1 MTVNIKRSLWQRLV
15 PVKIRQNI
23 EVIYLSI
30 TILVVLGI
38 FLGSVQIR
46 PTVFTSGGTLVTGT
60 SQYIEGTIDFF
71 DQSQP
76 HSVSLT
82 MTDSQYQMM
91 QDEFR
96 AYGEKAWVEA
106 DAIIDGTFIPSVGIR
121 LKGNSTLFPLNGRGG
136 FAGINFGI
144 ATFENPATLPLVLSF
159 AEFSEGR
166 VYQGHTELAIRSSWS
181 GGTTAHEAL
190 ALQLIADSGQLSQ
203 KYSFVT
209 FQVNDSPSSTR
220 LVIENPDQ
228 GYAIGL
234 GRGEG
239 VLYKSRSSNAFIYY
253 GEDPLDYEED
263 FVQVSAI
270 GVRDLSPLI
279 GLLRWLDT
287 VTQEEFNVE
296 LADWVD
302 IPSFAKYIAT
312 HRLFTNFDDMSGP
325 GHNFLLWY
333 DIEDEKFTVVSW
345 DLNLALHQIG
355 INQGIVFGF
364 DANGGGTMSEDRRRM
379 FGTNSLKDYFTSSEV
394 FAGGIERAR
403 AELYELWFDNERTIE
418 IVDRF
423 AEIVP
428 VTDILSAEEIEA
440 DLTQLKEFISK
451 RQVF

>member
-1 MTVNIKRSLWQRLV
+1 VTIIAKRSLWNRLL

-23 EVIYLSI
+23 EGICLSI
-30 TILVVLGI
+30 IILVVLGI

-60 SQYIEGTIDFF
+60 FEYIEGNVDFF

-76 HSVSLT
+76 HSISLT
-82 MTDSQYQMM
+82 VNDSQYQIM

-96 AYGEKAWVEA
+96 TFGEKTWIEA

-136 FAGINFGI
+136 RGGLNFGI
-144 ATFENPATLPLVLSF
+144 ATFENPATLPLVLNF
-159 AEFSEGR
+159 AKYSKGR
-166 VYQGHTELAIRSSWS
+166 VYQGHTELAIRSSWT

-190 ALQLIADSGQLSQ
+190 ALQLVADSGQLSQ

-228 GYAIGL
+228 GYAMSL

-296 LADWVD
+296 LAEWVD

-345 DLNLALHQIG
+345 DLNLALHQTG
-355 INQGIVFGF
+355 INQGMSFGF
-364 DANGGGTMSEDRRRM
+364 DENGEGTMSEDRRRM
-379 FGTNSLKDYFTSSEV
+379 FGSNSLKDYFTTSEV
-394 FAGGIERAR
+394 FTGEIERAR
-403 AELYELWFDNERTIE
+403 AELYELWFDNDRTIE
-418 IVDRF
+418 IVDGF

-440 DLTQLKEFISK
+440 DLMQLKEFIIS
-451 RQVF
+451 RRVF